1 MIELTKIDGTKILVN
16 ADEIESVESNYDTIV
31 NLKSGKKIIVKDSQ
45 EQIKI
50 KFIKYKQ
57 ECNSHSIINQQRQK
71 DI

>member
-57 ECNSHSIINQQRQK
+57 ECNSHSIINQ
-71 DI
+71 